1 MWNSNLCLLSSPS
14 INPRGLP
21 CALLGSPH
29 SKTQP
34 SLVPVSGPTLLKYGR
49 MVLEL
54 VPECCLLAWQ
64 TTESV
69 RNPRDSAVCT
79 TGELASTQAALPET
93 AEPVA
98 LMCLHFWT
106 NQQGGPCSSQLK
118 TWAQAGCR
126 VYIQDVVCRGRL
138 ADELLDAEHLSA
150 LRYFQDFQIQA
161 TVGLKLIACLRI
173 MSHIIA
179 TPSWMMCDF
188 MIWTNGRNGG
198 FEPVPPFQHG
208 YKLKLAGCPRE
219 WWGFMV
225 AMVAALGW
233 ELSKTPRAF
242 FFFLQQKRYSLFLW
256 LFWGWNKG
264 WLGDSHGFLLLVSC
278 LATVGTLL

>member
-1 MWNSNLCLLSSPS
+1 
-14 INPRGLP
+14 
-21 CALLGSPH
+21 
-29 SKTQP
+29 
-34 SLVPVSGPTLLKYGR
+34 
-49 MVLEL
+49 
-54 VPECCLLAWQ
+54 
-64 TTESV
+64 
-69 RNPRDSAVCT
+69 
-79 TGELASTQAALPET
+79 
-93 AEPVA
+93 
-98 LMCLHFWT
+98 MCLHFWI

-138 ADELLDAEHLSA
+138 ADELLDAERLGA

-161 TVGLKLIACLRI
+161 TVGSKLIACLRI

-198 FEPVPPFQHG
+198 FEPVPPLPAWVQAEAGRLPKGVMGLHG
-208 YKLKLAGCPRE
+208 CHGCRP
-219 WWGFMV
+219 W
-225 AMVAALGW
+225 L
-233 ELSKTPRAF
+233 RAVEGPSCF
-242 FFFLQQKRYSLFLW
+242 FFSNKKRYSLFLW
-256 LFWGWNKG
+256 LFRGWNKG